1 MVLNSFTFP
10 FQAIT
15 DYRDK
20 FALLERTKETL
31 TRLCASLALSVRKP
45 FNSALSRPSQ
55 LAVCFRSRSYQKEGL
70 ALRIARLDGRV
81 VSRQRLAGTEF

>member
-45 FNSALSRPSQ
+45 FNSALSRLPSSPS
-55 LAVCFRSRSYQKEGL
+55 ASDPDRIRSKVL
-70 ALRIARLDGRV
+70 L
-81 VSRQRLAGTEF
+81 